1 MLESLFKKRLQHRC
15 FSMKVAKFLG
25 KSILMNI
32 CERLLLTGIT
42 AWMRLHIIFRGN
54 YRISEFFLG
63 LDNALHFKYSW
74 RICQEKVKMQ
84 RRGRVFFNG
93 LQTDYVAVIE
103 NKMWLIRWNV
113 FQYLEAAAQR
123 CSVKK
128 VFLEILQN
136 SQENTC
142 ARVSCLIKLQASG
155 LKACN
160 FIKKETLAEVFV
172 NFVKF
177 LIAPYR
183 NLRWLLQNTLCNFC
197 Y

>member
-1 MLESLFKKRLQHRC
+1 MFFYES
-15 FSMKVAKFLG
+15 
-25 KSILMNI
+25 
-32 CERLLLTGIT
+32 CEIPRKIYFDEHLRTT
-42 AWMRLHIIFRGN
+42 AFNRNHCLNKTTYNFPCN
-54 YRISEFFLG
+54 YRLSEFFLG
-63 LDNALHFKYSW
+63 RDNALHFKYFW

-113 FQYLEAAAQR
+113 FQYVEAVAQR

-136 SQENTC
+136 SRENTC

-177 LIAPYR
+177 LRAPFLTETSGGCFRIRYVIFVI
-183 NLRWLLQNTLCNFC
+183 N
-197 Y
+197 

>member
-1 MLESLFKKRLQHRC
+1 ML
-15 FSMKVAKFLG
+15 
-25 KSILMNI
+25 SISN
-32 CERLLLTGIT
+32 
-42 AWMRLHIIFRGN
+42 
-54 YRISEFFLG
+54 S
-63 LDNALHFKYSW
+63 SW

-160 FIKKETLAEVFV
+160 FIKKETGRGVCEFCEIS
-172 NFVKF
+172 KST
-177 LIAPYR
+177 
-183 NLRWLLQNTLCNFC
+183 LQKPPVAASEYVT
-197 Y
+197 